1 MAIGLR
7 HGGGQTGGHIMKTL
21 LGGLVLSAMLA
32 APAMA
37 ADLRPMPVKAAPV
50 PVVAMYSWTG
60 CYIGGHVGYA
70 WGKKKDFTADGD
82 PFPEFNHDIDGFI
95 AGGQIG
101 CNLWQSDRFVFGIEG
116 QAGWADLDGQ
126 VTPAGD
132 DETVGTKAD
141 IIGSIAARLGYAF
154 GATGQTLVFV
164 KGGAAFIHERHTFT
178 EGAFA
183 AESETYLRWGWMVG
197 GGFEQ
202 ALGGAWSMKAEYN
215 YSNFG
220 NKTRAVCEVGDPSD
234 CQDFGMKQHVH
245 LFKVGLNYRF
255 GGFGGPVVAR
265 Y

>member
-1 MAIGLR
+1 
-7 HGGGQTGGHIMKTL
+7 MK
-21 LGGLVLSAMLA
+21 MLA
-32 APAMA
+32 LHVAAISVLLAGAASA
-37 ADLRPMPVKAAPV
+37 ADLRRPAPV
-50 PVVAMYSWTG
+50 PYKGPAPVAAAYNWTG

-70 WGKKKDFTADGD
+70 WGKKTDYTEFGVPD
-82 PFPEFNHDIDGFI
+82 PRPVHDVDGFL

-101 CNLWQSDRFVFGIEG
+101 CNLWQSDRWVFGIEG
-116 QAGWADLDGQ
+116 QAAWADIDGE
-126 VTPAGD
+126 VTPAGNI
-132 DETVGTKAD
+132 VSFGTKAD
-141 IIGSIAARLGYAF
+141 IIGSVAARLGYAF

-164 KGGAAFIHERHTFT
+164 KGGAAFVRDKYTFT
-178 EGAFA
+178 IPVGPVVF
-183 AESETYLRWGWMVG
+183 ESDKFLRWGWMVG

-220 NKTRAVCEVGDPSD
+220 NKTRDVCEIGDPTD
-234 CQDFGMKQHVH
+234 CAPFGWKLHTH